1 MIIEK
6 PLPNDNNSSYIQ
18 EENNVNENI
27 VVESAS
33 RINTETNA
41 NGILLLTRGFNQFLL
56 FGMSPDELQMLRL
69 LFHSSIYQHNL
80 QRGISIDWSYEAM
93 LSREEEWLRAQ
104 STNRNNGSLNRS
116 VSFGQRRRIESS
128 STSCWIVVG
137 FLIGM
142 ILALFGIILLC
153 LCNFS
158 PEFKFAFKIGMI
170 VGTFFYLPP
179 ALTKLVPLFI

>member
-1 MIIEK
+1 MILEK
-6 PLPNDNNSSYIQ
+6 PSPIDNNSFIQ
-18 EENNVNENI
+18 EESNVNENI

-33 RINTETNA
+33 RINTDINA
-41 NGILLLTRGFNQFLL
+41 NGILLLTRGFNHFLL
-56 FGMSPDELQMLRL
+56 FGMSPHELQMLRL
-69 LFHSSIYQHNL
+69 LFHSSIYQQNL

-93 LSREEEWLRAQ
+93 LSREEEWLRTQ
-104 STNRNNGSLNRS
+104 SMNHNNGNSNRS
-116 VSFGQRRRIESS
+116 VSFGQRRRVE
-128 STSCWIVVG
+128 STSASCLIVVG
-137 FLIGM
+137 FLSGM
-142 ILALFGIILLC
+142 ILSLFGIILLC

>member
-6 PLPNDNNSSYIQ
+6 PSPIDNNSTIQ
-18 EENNVNENI
+18 NENNTNEIITIENT
-27 VVESAS
+27 S

-41 NGILLLTRGFNQFLL
+41 NGLLLLTRGFNQFLL
-56 FGMSPDELQMLRL
+56 FGMTLDELQMLRL

-104 STNRNNGSLNRS
+104 SMNRNNRNRRVSL
-116 VSFGQRRRIESS
+116 GQRRRVESS
-128 STSCWIVVG
+128 SVSCCFAVG
-137 FLIGM
+137 FLCGM
-142 ILALFGIILLC
+142 VLSIFGIIFLC
-153 LCNFS
+153 LCNFT
-158 PEFKFAFKIGMI
+158 PEFKFAFKVGMI

-179 ALTKLVPLFI
+179 VLSKLVPLFI